1 MYRLI
6 LAEAPAQKEPKG
18 TGQQSEA
25 EPKRERKEETG
36 VLEFLPRPQP
46 WSPELSLALGM
57 STTLQ
62 IMGDTK
68 E

>member
-18 TGQQSEA
+18 TGQESEA

-36 VLEFLPRPQP
+36 VLEFLPRP
-46 WSPELSLALGM
+46 
-57 STTLQ
+57 
-62 IMGDTK
+62 
-68 E
+68 